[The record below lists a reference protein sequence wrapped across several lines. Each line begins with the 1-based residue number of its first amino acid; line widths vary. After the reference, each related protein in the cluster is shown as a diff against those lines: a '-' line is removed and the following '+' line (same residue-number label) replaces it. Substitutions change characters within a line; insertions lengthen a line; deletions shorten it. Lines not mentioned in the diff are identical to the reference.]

1 MSAPLPGGRRDVA
14 DANGAAMTPAPA
26 PRWLVTA
33 LGALLVMMT
42 SGLVL
47 VWWWG
52 HRPGPPPP
60 VLGELPEFTLVAHTG
75 KPVTR
80 DSLSG
85 QPAIF
90 DLIFTQCQIACPRM
104 TDRVA
109 ALGVQLPAGVR
120 RVSVSV
126 DPTNDTPAVLTEYAR
141 RHHALQRDWWFLT
154 GSEAEVRH
162 LAIDGLK
169 LGVATTPPDDPR
181 AAQEAITHSTK
192 LVLVDGQGRVRGYYD
207 AFDDGAI
214 GHLVRDAEALA
225 SGGAADRAQPK
236 P

>member
-1 MSAPLPGGRRDVA
+1 MSAPLREE
-14 DANGAAMTPAPA
+14 APA
-26 PRWLVTA
+26 PQGAPATPPPARWLGIA

-47 VWWWG
+47 VWYWG

-60 VLGELPEFTLVAHTG
+60 VLGELPEFTLTAHTG

-80 DSLSG
+80 DSLAG

-90 DLIFTQCQIACPRM
+90 DLIFTRCQIACPRM
-104 TDRVA
+104 TDRFA
-109 ALGVQLPAGVR
+109 ALGVQLPPGVR

-154 GSEAEVRH
+154 GSESDVRR
-162 LAIDGLK
+162 LAVDGLK
-169 LGVATTPPDDPR
+169 LGVVTTPPDDPR

-207 AFDDGAI
+207 AFDDGSV
-214 GHLVRDAEALA
+214 GRLVRDAELL
-225 SGGAADRAQPK
+225 SSGAADRP
-236 P
+236 

>member
-14 DANGAAMTPAPA
+14 DANGTALGPAPA
-26 PRWLVTA
+26 PRWLVVA

-42 SGLVL
+42 SGLGL

-141 RHHALQRDWWFLT
+141 RHHALQRNWWFLT

-225 SGGAADRAQPK
+225 SGAADGAQPK